1 MSAKKSSVSKSG
13 VSARYD
19 WGDFVDI
26 AARLD
31 STINFTLIRFLFK
44 TLQMVLSNHE
54 IILINA
60 SLLLF
65 INTTFA
71 SNLLLNIEVILTVV
85 ASLSSGLIAQ
95 ALINTATSNEILMSM
110 TINQT
115 SRLLEQFTV
124 TTTMLLFASIIPRNL
139 QKKEYVSRAITILL
153 YMYTDA
159 TQNIV
164 NQLDFK
170 WSPPFLCVLICILL
184 QKNHEYLEKRKTL
197 QYIVKALNMV
207 AINILITSVTTID
220 TNATDLHT
228 STALLIVTL
237 FAIDALMQ
245 LSANLEEGRNYAIWK
260 GAQQLFLVYQELKID
275 PIVTFVIALMFVM
288 LHTTS
293 IQIISILHLQNDTI
307 LEIFLLVVVN
317 VIIDQ
322 LQSKALSV
330 FNIEQGFILILY
342 IIAIHT
348 VSLFFQQQSESKK
361 KRSV

>member
-1 MSAKKSSVSKSG
+1 MTTVSGSG
-13 VSARYD
+13 PPPIDV
-19 WGDFVDI
+19 WGDFIDI

-31 STINFTLIRFLFK
+31 SAINFTLIRFIFK

-54 IILINA
+54 IILVNA

-71 SNLLLNIEVILTVV
+71 SSLLLNVNVILTVV

-95 ALINTATSNEILMSM
+95 ALINTATSNEILASM
-110 TINQT
+110 TINQS

-124 TTTMLLFASIIPRNL
+124 TTAMLLFASIIPGQL
-139 QKKEYVSRAITILL
+139 QRKEYVSRAITILL

-164 NQLDFK
+164 NQLNFG

-184 QKNHEYLEKRKTL
+184 HKNQEYLEQRKTL

-207 AINILITSVTTID
+207 AINILLTSVTTID
-220 TNATDLHT
+220 TNASDLHT
-228 STALLIVTL
+228 STAFLIVTL
-237 FAIDALMQ
+237 FSIDALMQ
-245 LSANLEEGRNYAIWK
+245 LSVSFTEGRNYAIWK
-260 GAQQLFLVYQELKID
+260 GAQQLFLVYQELQID
-275 PIVTFVIALMFVM
+275 PIVTFVLACVFVI

-293 IQIISILHLQNDTI
+293 IQIISILHLQNNTI
-307 LEIFLLVVVN
+307 LEIFLLIVVN

-330 FNIEQGFILILY
+330 FNIENGFVLILY

-348 VSLFFQQQSESKK
+348 VSLFFEEKK
-361 KRSV
+361 KTKFKKK